1 MGMDPSR
8 ARRLALSLTWTPR
21 SGPRRR
27 WGLAF
32 DPLPWLLPLA
42 VTAAILLA
50 AFGTRFLPPSAF
62 VPPAAQSSAPAPDSQ
77 APKAAMASLPAPGHP
92 HGEKSG
98 GDIITPLNVRD
109 PASLVMGPSGYNP
122 PASVIPDVKPPEPM
136 PPAKKR
142 SKKMK
147 SEDWRKQENYRF

>member
-27 WGLAF
+27 FGLAF

-42 VTAAILLA
+42 VTAAVLA
-50 AFGTRFLPPSAF
+50 AAAATRLLPTSAF
-62 VPPAAQSSAPAPDSQ
+62 VPPAAQASAPAKDGQP
-77 APKAAMASLPAPGHP
+77 PKAAVDALPAPGHP
-92 HGEKSG
+92 HGEKSD
-98 GDIITPLNVRD
+98 GDVITPLNVRD
-109 PASLVMGPSGYNP
+109 PASLVMGPSGFGP
-122 PASVIPDVKPPEPM
+122 PAAVVPDAPPPA